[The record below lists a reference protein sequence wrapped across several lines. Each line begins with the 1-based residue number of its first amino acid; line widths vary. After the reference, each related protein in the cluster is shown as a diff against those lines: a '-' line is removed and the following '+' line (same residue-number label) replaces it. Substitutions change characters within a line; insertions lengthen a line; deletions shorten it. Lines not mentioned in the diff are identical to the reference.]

1 MNLSEIKL
9 GNADGRKESKIDSYQ
24 SMFYEDD
31 LTYGVLKKEKSVFI
45 IKGRKGVGKTLL
57 SQYFMD
63 ECKKGNNSLCRTIGL
78 KDIEATFLKEVGNSN
93 GIKKE
98 EYSLYL
104 KYCVLL
110 EIAKLVVDE
119 KPKAQVIFKDKFNRF
134 LIRKRIKKF
143 LNERYPNTNYR
154 KTDVC
159 EEIDN
164 GSKGKA
170 LVPASEISFDNNIK
184 IKSKITK
191 NEYFNIMESLEKLIL
206 KYLRFQTIILSTDD
220 VDEINDVEIS
230 NENFKYFLLSYI
242 KACEGLNEKFQE
254 ISDSR
259 CLIVVR
265 DDIVN
270 SLNAINGNFNK
281 ILADCSITID
291 WLESGKM
298 NPWEYKIAKMI
309 LRKIKY
315 SVDKFKNL
323 SDEEIYYKVFP
334 DRINENEAF
343 HYLVINS
350 NGRPREIIFLL
361 NTIIRSHGNSDSFKE
376 QYFYEAMVQYSEHL
390 LGDIKNEMSFYF
402 DANYIEDIFNLLI
415 KMDKKVFKLQNIKF
429 VYENNRNE
437 FTSITNIEKV
447 VEDLYNFNI
456 IGIIGN
462 KIMRD
467 GKSITTWAFRDKNN
481 NRFRIN
487 QKFTVHFGL
496 RKALFL

>member
-1 MNLSEIKL
+1 MDRRL
-9 GNADGRKESKIDSYQ
+9 GFFCQSDISSYHGQ
-24 SMFYEDD
+24 
-31 LTYGVLKKEKSVFI
+31 L
-45 IKGRKGVGKTLL
+45 
-57 SQYFMD
+57 
-63 ECKKGNNSLCRTIGL
+63 
-78 KDIEATFLKEVGNSN
+78 
-93 GIKKE
+93 
-98 EYSLYL
+98 
-104 KYCVLL
+104 
-110 EIAKLVVDE
+110 
-119 KPKAQVIFKDKFNRF
+119 
-134 LIRKRIKKF
+134 
-143 LNERYPNTNYR
+143 
-154 KTDVC
+154 C

-259 CLIVVR
+259 CLVVVR

-315 SVDKFKNL
+315 SVDEFKNL

-361 NTIIRSHGNSDSFKE
+361 NTIIRSHGSSDSFKE
-376 QYFYEAMVQYSEHL
+376 QYFYEAMVQYSDHL
-390 LGDIKNEMSFYF
+390 IGDIKNEMSFYF
-402 DANYIEDIFNLLI
+402 DANYIENIFNLLI

-429 VYENNRNE
+429 VYENNRSE
-437 FTSITNIEKV
+437 FLSITNIEKV